1 MQFTISGR
9 EKAFNIDESIESY
22 LTRVYTHV
30 PLKQVE
36 SIFAFT
42 ERSTLYGGRPFV
54 RPQLFK
60 KDIELMYKLGIGY
73 RIPLTNNFV
82 TRAEY
87 EMNLC
92 FLEKYHRVG
101 NSVILVNDELANWI
115 REDFPKYRIE
125 ASIIKAIDN
134 SRRLDKALDI
144 YDTVVL
150 PTSLNEELDFLD
162 KIECKQRI
170 TLFAFAGCGVNC
182 PSKIC
187 YPSMSKF
194 NKYNGHTQIDCS
206 QPTKKRESRGK
217 VRFDLDLYTEMGFN
231 RFKMIEPLAGV
242 RRNPAV
248 RKPAVR
254 KSTNTTEIAV
264 NTD

>member
-1 MQFTISGR
+1 VQFTISGR

-30 PLKQVE
+30 PIEQVE

-42 ERSTLYGGRPFV
+42 ERSTLYGGRPFN
-54 RPQLFK
+54 RPQLLK
-60 KDIELMYKLGIGY
+60 KDIESMYKLGIGY

-87 EMNLC
+87 ETNIC
-92 FLEKYHRVG
+92 FLEKYHRAG
-101 NSVILVNDELANWI
+101 NSVILVNDDLAKWI
-115 REDFPKYRIE
+115 HEDFPKYRIE
-125 ASIIKAIDN
+125 ASIIKNIDN
-134 SRRLDKALDI
+134 SRRLDKALEI

-150 PTSLNEELDFLD
+150 PTSLNEKIDFLD

-170 TLFAFAGCGVNC
+170 TLFAFAGCGINC

-217 VRFDLDLYTEMGFN
+217 VKFDLDLYTQMGFH
-231 RFKMIEPLAGV
+231 RFKMIEPLAVV
-242 RRNPAV
+242 RRQPAV
-248 RKPAVR
+248 RR
-254 KSTNTTEIAV
+254 SINTIKTKI
-264 NTD
+264 

>member
-9 EKAFNIDESIESY
+9 EKFFNESESINSY
-22 LTRVYTHV
+22 LNRIYSGV
-30 PLKQVE
+30 PIKQVE

-42 ERSTLYGGRPFV
+42 ERSTLYGGRPFN
-54 RPQLFK
+54 RPQLLK
-60 KDIELMYKLGIGY
+60 KDIESMYKLGIGY

-87 EMNLC
+87 ETNIC
-92 FLEKYHRVG
+92 FLEKYHRAG
-101 NSVILVNDELANWI
+101 NSVILVNDDLAKWI
-115 REDFPKYRIE
+115 HEDFPKYRIE
-125 ASIIKAIDN
+125 ASIIKNIDN
-134 SRRLDKALDI
+134 SRRLDKALEI

-150 PTSLNEELDFLD
+150 PTSLNEKIDFLD

-170 TLFAFAGCGVNC
+170 TLFAFAGCGINC

-217 VRFDLDLYTEMGFN
+217 VKFDLDLYTQMGFH
-231 RFKMIEPLAGV
+231 RFKMIEPLAVV
-242 RRNPAV
+242 RRQPAV
-248 RKPAVR
+248 RR
-254 KSTNTTEIAV
+254 SINTIKTKI
-264 NTD
+264 

>member
-9 EKAFNIDESIESY
+9 EKAYNAEESVDAY
-22 LTRVYTHV
+22 LKRVYTHV
-30 PLKQVE
+30 PLEQVE

-42 ERSTLYGGRPFV
+42 ERSTLYGGRPFMK
-54 RPQLFK
+54 PQLLA
-60 KDIELMYKLGIGY
+60 KDIQCMYDLGIGY

-82 TRAEY
+82 TREEY

-92 FLEKYHRVG
+92 FLEKYHRAG
-101 NSVILVNDELANWI
+101 NSVILVNDDLAKWI

-125 ASIIKAIDN
+125 ASIIKCIDTH
-134 SRRLDKALDI
+134 RRIGKAFEL

-150 PTSLNEELDFLD
+150 PTSLNESIEFLD
-162 KIECKQRI
+162 EIDCKERI

-194 NKYNGHTQIDCS
+194 NKFNGHTKIDCS
-206 QPTKKRESRGK
+206 RPTKSREIRNR
-217 VRFDLDLYTEMGFN
+217 VRFDLNRYNDMGFN
-231 RFKMIEPLAGV
+231 RFKMIEPLATV
-242 RRNPAV
+242 RRSPRNINAIKYKPIPA
-248 RKPAVR
+248 
-254 KSTNTTEIAV
+254 
-264 NTD
+264 